1 MKIFVSS
8 FIVVLLSFSCK
19 KNIDYTI
26 KGQITDSSL
35 GGNLS
40 GATVELYSYSKGSVT
55 GELMQTTQTD
65 SQGNY
70 SFTFDRDRY
79 DKLEVKI
86 VKVNYF
92 TESKTVLFS
101 ELSNKEDYIM
111 DLNIYARS
119 WVRLHFTSNG
129 TTDIKYIRQEGK
141 KDCEECCTTQEVYL
155 YDNVD
160 TSIYCI
166 NNGNSTYQI
175 YYNILTTSLQGP
187 LSVVTV
193 PFDTTEL
200 LINY

>member
-1 MKIFVSS
+1 MKIAVLSL
-8 FIVVLLSFSCK
+8 FIVLVSVSCK

-26 KGQITDSSL
+26 KGQVTDSSL

-70 SFTFDRDRY
+70 SFTFDRERY

-86 VKVNYF
+86 IKANYF
-92 TESKTVLFS
+92 TDSKVVLFS
-101 ELSNKEDYIM
+101 EMSNKEDYIL

-119 WVRLHFTSNG
+119 WVKLHFTGNG
-129 TTDIKYIRQEGK
+129 TSDLKYIRQEGK
-141 KDCEECCTTQEVYL
+141 KDCDECCTDQEVFL

-160 TSIYCI
+160 T
-166 NNGNSTYQI
+166 
-175 YYNILTTSLQGP
+175 
-187 LSVVTV
+187 
-193 PFDTTEL
+193 
-200 LINY
+200 

>member
-8 FIVVLLSFSCK
+8 LIVVLLSFSCK

-86 VKVNYF
+86 VKANYF
-92 TESKTVLFS
+92 TDSKTVLFS
-101 ELSNKEDYIM
+101 ELSNKEDYII
-111 DLNIYARS
+111 DLN
-119 WVRLHFTSNG
+119 
-129 TTDIKYIRQEGK
+129 
-141 KDCEECCTTQEVYL
+141 
-155 YDNVD
+155 
-160 TSIYCI
+160 
-166 NNGNSTYQI
+166 
-175 YYNILTTSLQGP
+175 
-187 LSVVTV
+187 
-193 PFDTTEL
+193 
-200 LINY
+200 

>member
-1 MKIFVSS
+1 MKISVLFL
-8 FIVVLLSFSCK
+8 IIVLLSFSCK

-26 KGQITDSSL
+26 KGQVSDSSL

-40 GATVELYSYSKGSVT
+40 GATVELYSYSKGSVS

-86 VKVNYF
+86 VKANYF
-92 TESKTVLFS
+92 SDSKIVLFS
-101 ELSNKEDYIM
+101 DMSNKEDYIL
-111 DLNIYARS
+111 DINIYARS
-119 WVRLHFTSNG
+119 WVKLHFTSNG
-129 TTDIKYIRQEGK
+129 ITDLKYIRQEGK
-141 KDCEECCTTQEVYL
+141 KDCEECCTTEEVYL
-155 YDNVD
+155 YNNVD

-166 NNGNSTYQI
+166 NNGNTSYKIFYNVLFTST
-175 YYNILTTSLQGP
+175 QGP

>member
-1 MKIFVSS
+1 MKLTFLS
-8 FIVVLLSFSCK
+8 LLLLVISFSCK

-26 KGQITDSSL
+26 KGKVTDSSL

-40 GATVELYSYSKGSVT
+40 GATVELYTYSKGSVT
-55 GELMQTTQTD
+55 GELLQTTQTD
-65 SQGNY
+65 VQGNY

-86 VKVNYF
+86 IKANYF
-92 TESKTVLFS
+92 TDSKSVLFS
-101 ELSNKEDYIM
+101 ELSNKEDYFI
-111 DLNIYARS
+111 DLNLYARS
-119 WVRLHFTSNG
+119 WVRLHFVGDGS
-129 TTDIKYIRQEGK
+129 TDIKYIRQEGK
-141 KDCEECCTTQEVYL
+141 KNCEECCTIQEVYL

-166 NNGNSTYQI
+166 NNGNSTYKI
-175 YYNILTTSLQGP
+175 YYNVLSSLNQGP